1 LHAWWGGLNERDV
14 CEERS
19 VDGRDWKGVKW
30 TDLAQ
35 NAENFQADVDPVIEL
50 LVSIK
55 LISCVREKCPKKDS
69 YGAFVDSH
77 VIQLQ

>member
-1 LHAWWGGLNERDV
+1 VN
-14 CEERS
+14 
-19 VDGRDWKGVKW
+19 GRDWKGVKW

-35 NAENFQADVDPVIEL
+35 NTEKLQADVDPVIER

-55 LISCVREKCPKKDS
+55 LRISFAGDKYHPKRDS
-69 YGAFVDSH
+69 VDFVDSH